1 MNKSQKVSLLT
12 KVKFLALTAILIAS
26 GLQAAK
32 AETANETKDETKT
45 DKPTPHEICKANSSI
60 AYSIMESRQ
69 KGVPM
74 HSLMEISDNKILQGY
89 IMSAFEYPKFSTY
102 DYKVRATNNFRDQA
116 YLECM
121 KELK

>member
-1 MNKSQKVSLLT
+1 MNKAQKVNLLT
-12 KVKFLALTAILIAS
+12 KVKFLALAAILTAS

-32 AETANETKDETKT
+32 AETAEPSAKI
-45 DKPTPHEICKANSSI
+45 DKPTPHEICKANSST
-60 AYSIMESRQ
+60 AHSIMESRQ

-74 HSLMEISDNKILQGY
+74 YSLMEISDNKILQGY

-102 DYKVRATNNFRDQA
+102 DYKARVANNFRDQA